1 MSASSSVNMDTQR
14 ASNASGP
21 GDSDVRAALQRV
33 APEVVREVDR
43 LLAGRT
49 RHIRL
54 SAELARLFR
63 ARSWPQTSKI
73 IRAWMLWVIVLD
85 IVTLA
90 VNAVLLPPDIVKAML
105 QPASI
110 LPPAALATATAFL
123 RPRPLWFESVA
134 IHLGVFL
141 ILLSVALVGVSSGGE
156 YYERHI
162 TIMLFVAVTAIII
175 FPIPIEWSISI
186 AIFAIG
192 LYLVFQLQNQDI
204 APGNAIAGAL
214 FFASGIAATVVARR
228 TANILAHKTFLL
240 ELRDRARLAEL
251 TDANAR
257 LELLARTDPLTGIA
271 NRRWMV
277 ETLKRVWGDGIGKT
291 EGAAILMC
299 DIDHFKQL
307 NDSLGHAEGD
317 RCLVKVA
324 GIIQSSLRD
333 DRDQVARY
341 GGEEFLVL
349 LPGADEQDA
358 MLVAERIRSRVETA
372 LLPNPRSSVGAYV
385 TVSIGLAV
393 LKRGTEAV
401 SFEVVQKQADEA
413 LYIAKGKG
421 RNQASF
427 YAPPA
432 NSG

>member
-1 MSASSSVNMDTQR
+1 MDTHR
-14 ASNASGP
+14 ASNVFST
-21 GDSDVRAALQRV
+21 GDSDARAALQRV
-33 APEVVREVDR
+33 TPEVACEVDR

-49 RHIRL
+49 RDIRL
-54 SAELARLFR
+54 NAELVRLFR
-63 ARSWPQTSKI
+63 IRSWPQTSKI
-73 IRAWMLWVIVLD
+73 IRAWMLWVVVLD
-85 IVTLA
+85 ILTLA
-90 VNAVLLPPDIVKAML
+90 VNAALLPPDIVMAML
-105 QPASI
+105 PPASI
-110 LPPAALATATAFL
+110 LPPAALATATVFL
-123 RPRPLWFESVA
+123 KPRPPWIEGVA
-134 IHLGVFL
+134 VHLGVFL
-141 ILLSVALVGVSSGGE
+141 ILLSVALVGVNAGGE
-156 YYERHI
+156 YYERHL

-175 FPIPIEWSISI
+175 FPIPLEWSISI
-186 AIFAIG
+186 AVLALG
-192 LYLVFQLQNQDI
+192 LYLMLQLQNHDI
-204 APGNAIAGAL
+204 TPGNAVAGAL
-214 FFASGIAATVVARR
+214 FFASGVVATVVARR

-271 NRRWMV
+271 NRRWMM
-277 ETLKRVWGDGIGKT
+277 ETLKKVWS
-291 EGAAILMC
+291 EGVSKSVGPSILMC

-349 LPGADEQDA
+349 LPEADEQDA
-358 MLVAERIRSRVETA
+358 LLVAERIRSRVETA

-393 LKRGTEAV
+393 LTQGTEV
-401 SFEVVQKQADEA
+401 ISSETLQRQADEA
-413 LYIAKGKG
+413 LYMAKAKG
-421 RNQASF
+421 RNQALLH
-427 YAPPA
+427 APPS